1 MTSWVCF
8 HLGRPSSLSLR
19 DANITY
25 PEDPFLQVL
34 LHLSK
39 AISRSANEIYGQRHE
54 SLLQMWKI
62 ARSIV
67 NDLRDYDILMHRALG
82 FGLDKPP
89 QPGAL
94 GVRQTM
100 LIIRKSTEYHVHD
113 FC

>member
-34 LHLSK
+34 LHLAK
-39 AISRSANEIYGQRHE
+39 AISRSADEIYGQRHE

-62 ARSIV
+62 ARSII
-67 NDLRDYDILMHRALG
+67 NDLRDYDTLMQRALG
-82 FGLDKPP
+82 IGLDKPP

-100 LIIRKSTEYHVHD
+100 LVTCKLAVYHVHNS
-113 FC
+113 C